1 MKIYTERCTT
11 AQKLTVPIYKILDK
25 WLVGKKS
32 SDSALY
38 SEKWKQEFTSR
49 PTWCDADMA
58 LQQINQGTATGNRL
72 ALYLRSFFQSLLFT
86 LGSFVQNWAW
96 SVVIIGLSVYF
107 ICALGLQYVH
117 IETDLIKLWVSQ
129 GGRLDEELHFL
140 QRVQQNYKYNVVR
153 EKRSADLE
161 KSGIQESFV
170 SIKPRNNR
178 KDEESLDASLDNA
191 FDSRFQVVIQTPAT
205 KGTNALTKE
214 SLLKHVQIIEEIA
227 NFQVEM
233 YGENWTLADICF
245 KPPSPKLSHGPLAG
259 VMSKLLDRLIPCI
272 WITPIDCFWE
282 GSKPLGPSPP
292 LTLGPDIHA
301 FITSLPK
308 GNITWKNLD
317 PLSVLKEVSTLFD
330 LGTIFN
336 FFERA
341 GIGAAYLDRWCIDPL
356 DPECPATAPNA
367 FDHCLAFKK
376 FQAWNMA
383 MPKNKQIELEAETIS
398 TDKAKLQDDALQ
410 IFENIFGKRR
420 RKREIMSST
429 IKPNSKNHTEDESSD
444 YYAYDDD
451 NDYSINQNATKTKEE
466 LAEEEQC
473 LRYGKSF
480 LKWLNEN
487 EHRWSEF
494 LTLDEMPVYPD
505 YGKIMTGGCR
515 GFARNTMV
523 WPEDLIIGG
532 IKRQNHKLISA
543 EAFQSIFLVASDN
556 DVFSRYKMQKS
567 DLKPNLN
574 VDSWNPYY
582 ASQIVSAWQRNFT
595 QHIYEHRWNTEIN
608 RQIHPLSATSL
619 EDMLK
624 EFSQFKFLVIFVGYF
639 LMFVYAGWS
648 QLNWD
653 GWWFAVNSSV
663 GLSILGVFLVTYA
676 SISGLGASSYMGIHC
691 NAATTQIVPFLTL
704 GLGVDDMFLL
714 LHNYKDVHHTVK
726 NNEIGILMKE
736 TGMSVVITSI
746 NNIIA
751 FMAGTLLPIPALKS
765 FCSQTAIL
773 LTFNMI
779 AIMVIYPAM
788 IALDLRRR
796 RASRRDMGCCCMGNS
811 LRVESLELNMGKQ
824 IVGSLSVTGHNVYP
838 GPPPSLLLKNDDDK
852 EKKWYTLG
860 GFLQYYYI
868 PFLTLPLTKLMVIV
882 TCISVLLISCFGLYQ
897 SSLGLE
903 LSDVLPE
910 GTPPAAFLRA
920 REKYFSFYPMFAV
933 LKGSRINFAKQ
944 QEQIEQYRLDIA
956 KSRYVIKVNGR
967 PSEEYWLSMMRTWLS
982 SIQKHLDNAI
992 KKGDINAVTGE
1003 MKADTKITDEAK
1015 IARRLVC
1022 SYGNKYNCTGRIS
1035 TIKLV
1040 NDAGVI
1046 NADGFYN
1053 YLTAWYNIDNMMY
1066 YVSQASFY
1074 PVPPSWSFTTH
1085 EKVVPPALPPA
1096 YSQIP
1101 FYLIDLIDTPVIVKM
1116 IREIR
1121 SVCDRYTELGLP
1133 NFPSGVAFIFWEQ
1146 YLSLRWNLF
1155 IAICVISSAVFIVIS
1170 VVIFNPW
1177 AAMMVII
1184 VVISMTIELAGF
1196 MGATGVKLNPVS
1208 AVTLVAAVGI
1218 GVEFTV
1224 HVVLVYLTSLGS
1236 KDERMAA
1243 CLNHMFIPVIHGGL
1257 STLLGILMLAF
1268 SEFDFI
1274 VKYFFIVLSALI
1286 LIGLIN
1292 GLVLLPVLLSLIG
1305 PPCEIRLFDEKTYL
1319 PVPASLCKQ
1328 KNRDPSDKQTD
1339 DLVKRRVGGAFVEIQ
1354 VNGSMGTD
1362 AEDNYTHHNSS
1373 SVIAKDSLQN
1383 NQFYWNSPSLAN
1395 KNTEYISVPAST
1407 LSTGQ
1412 HHKVNVKNAPS
1423 KIPISTVG
1431 PQHSTSPLLS
1441 SSSSSNATSKK
1452 RNNDG
1457 NSKLFKFSSNALRF

>member
-1 MKIYTERCTT
+1 MM
-11 AQKLTVPIYKILDK
+11 ILDK

-38 SEKWKQEFTSR
+38 SEKWQQEFTSR

-58 LQQINQGTATGNRL
+58 LQQMNQAGFNFLEGIATGNRL
-72 ALYLRSFFQSLLFT
+72 ALYVRSFFQSILFM

-96 SVVIIGLSVYF
+96 SVLIAGLSAYL
-107 ICALGLQYVH
+107 ICTLGLQYVH
-117 IETDLIKLWVSQ
+117 IETDLIKLWVSED
-129 GGRLDEELHFL
+129 GRLDEELHFL
-140 QRVQQNYKYNVVR
+140 QRLQQNYQSDIVR
-153 EKRSADLE
+153 EKRSTDFE
-161 KSGIQESFV
+161 NSNIDEPFV
-170 SIKPRNNR
+170 SIKSANDMENER
-178 KDEESLDASLDNA
+178 DMSISSDNA
-191 FDSRFQVVIQTPAT
+191 FDSRFQVIIQTPAA
-205 KGTNALTKE
+205 KGINALTKE
-214 SLLKHVQIIEEIA
+214 SLLKHVEIMEEIA
-227 NFQVEM
+227 DFRVEM

-245 KPPSPKLSHGPLAG
+245 KPPSPKLLSGPLSEI
-259 VMSKLLDRLIPCI
+259 MTKLLDRLIPCI

-292 LTLGPDIHA
+292 LILGPDIHA

-317 PLSVLKEVSTLFD
+317 PSAVLKEVSTLFD
-330 LGTIFN
+330 LGTVFN
-336 FFERA
+336 LFERA
-341 GIGAAYLDRWCIDPL
+341 GVGAAYLDRWCIDPL
-356 DPECPATAPNA
+356 DPECPSTAPNA
-367 FDHCLAFKK
+367 FGYCSALKK
-376 FQAWNMA
+376 FQAWNMK
-383 MPKNKQIELEAETIS
+383 MPKNKQIELEAEEIVHNSGLEDDTLQI
-398 TDKAKLQDDALQ
+398 LQDV
-410 IFENIFGKRR
+410 FGKKR
-420 RKREIMSST
+420 RKREMVTST
-429 IKPNSKNHTEDESSD
+429 AKPNLKNHTEDKSSD
-444 YYAYDDD
+444 YYAYEDDYYDTD
-451 NDYSINQNATKTKEE
+451 NNITQNKDE
-466 LAEEEQC
+466 LAEKEQC
-473 LRYGKSF
+473 LRYSKSF
-480 LKWLNEN
+480 LKWMNKN

-494 LTLDEMPVYPD
+494 LTLKEMPEYPD

-532 IKRQNHKLISA
+532 VKRQNHKLISA
-543 EAFQSIFLVASDN
+543 EAFQSIFLVASGN
-556 DVFSRYKMQKS
+556 DIFARYKVEKR

-574 VDSWNPYY
+574 VIAWNPYY
-582 ASQIVSAWQRNFT
+582 ASQVVSAWQRNFT
-595 QHIYEHRWNTEIN
+595 QHIYDHRWNTEVN
-608 RQIHPLSATSL
+608 RQIHPLSSTSL

-624 EFSQFKFLVIFVGYF
+624 EFSQFKFFVIFMGYF

-648 QLNWD
+648 QLSWD
-653 GWWFAVNSSV
+653 GWWFGVNSSV

-676 SISGLGASSYMGIHC
+676 SISGLGISSYMGIHF

-779 AIMVIYPAM
+779 AIMIIYPAM

-796 RASRRDMGCCCMGNS
+796 RAGRRDLGCCCVRS
-811 LRVESLELNMGKQ
+811 SVDAKKLRVESLELNIGKRM
-824 IVGSLSVTGHNVYP
+824 VGSLSTAGHIYP
-838 GPPPSLLLKNDDDK
+838 GPPPSLLLKNDDEK
-852 EKKWYTLG
+852 KKKWYTLS

-868 PFLTLPLTKLMVIV
+868 PFLTIPLTKQMMMVIA
-882 TCISVLLISCFGLYQ
+882 TCTSILLISCLGLYQ
-897 SSLGLE
+897 SNLGLE

-910 GTPPAAFLRA
+910 ETAPAAFLRA
-920 REKYFSFYPMFAV
+920 REKYFSFYPMYAI
-933 LKGSRINFAKQ
+933 LKGNKINFPEQ

-956 KSRYVIKVNGR
+956 KSSFVIKVNGR
-967 PSEEYWLSMMRTWLS
+967 PSEEYWLSLMRTWLS

-992 KKGDINAVTGE
+992 KKGDINAITGE
-1003 MKADTKITDEAK
+1003 MKPDIKINDEAK
-1015 IARRLVC
+1015 IARRL
-1022 SYGNKYNCTGRIS
+1022 IS
-1035 TIKLV
+1035 TVKLV
-1040 NDAGVI
+1040 NDAGLI

-1053 YLTAWYNIDNMMY
+1053 YLTAWYNHDNMMY

-1074 PVPPSWSFTTH
+1074 PVPPSWSFTSQ

-1101 FYLIDLIDTPVIVKM
+1101 FYLTDLIDTPVIVKM

-1121 SVCDRYTELGLP
+1121 GVCERYTELGLP
-1133 NFPSGVAFIFWEQ
+1133 NFPSGIAFIFWEQ
-1146 YLSLRWNLF
+1146 YLNLRWNLLV
-1155 IAICVISSAVFIVIS
+1155 AICVITSAVFIIIS
-1170 VVIFNPW
+1170 IIIFNPW
-1177 AAMMVII
+1177 AAMMVTI
-1184 VVISMTIELAGF
+1184 VVVSMTIELAGF
-1196 MGATGVKLNPVS
+1196 MGAAGVKLNPIS
-1208 AVTLVAAVGI
+1208 AVTLISAVGI

-1257 STLLGILMLAF
+1257 STLLGIVMLAF
-1268 SEFDFI
+1268 SEFEFI

-1292 GLVLLPVLLSLIG
+1292 GLVFLPVLLSLIG

-1328 KNRDPSDKQTD
+1328 QNRCSSNKQTD
-1339 DLVKRRVGGAFVEIQ
+1339 DPVKRRVGGAFVEMQ
-1354 VNGSMGTD
+1354 VSGH
-1362 AEDNYTHHNSS
+1362 AEAGAENNYTRHNSLS
-1373 SVIAKDSLQN
+1373 AIAKDSLYN
-1383 NQFYWNSPSLAN
+1383 NRFDSSSLIT
-1395 KNTEYISVPAST
+1395 KNTGRKINVPTSI
-1407 LSTGQ
+1407 LPIGQ
-1412 HHKVNVKNAPS
+1412 NHQINDKNAFG
-1423 KIPISTVG
+1423 KIPLRTVG

-1441 SSSSSNATSKK
+1441 SDATSSSSSSIK
-1452 RNNDG
+1452 RNDD
-1457 NSKLFKFSSNALRF
+1457 SSISINY